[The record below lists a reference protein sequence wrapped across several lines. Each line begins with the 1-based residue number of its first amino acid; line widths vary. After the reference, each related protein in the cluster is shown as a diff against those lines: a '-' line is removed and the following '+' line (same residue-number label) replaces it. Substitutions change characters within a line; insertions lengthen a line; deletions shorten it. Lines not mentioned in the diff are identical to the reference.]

1 MQNGGWRP
9 GAGRP
14 KGSKTKKK
22 PLEAAVESEAVARGI
37 TPAQVLQEAL
47 EMYREAKQWDKAIQ
61 VAIAFAPY
69 RHPKLN
75 ALQVAGPGGG
85 PIEMHHVPDADLDA
99 RIEEIEGRI
108 LALAGGEGTSSA
120 HLEAPAGTANGS
132 PPE

>member
-1 MQNGGWRP
+1 MPSGGWRP
-9 GAGRP
+9 GSGRP
-14 KGSKTKKK
+14 KGSQNSKKTVKAV
-22 PLEAAVESEAVARGI
+22 AAVEAVARRI
-37 TPAQVLQEAL
+37 TPAEVLQEAM

-108 LALAGGEGTSSA
+108 LALVGGEGTPLA
-120 HLEAPAGTANGS
+120 DLEAPAGTANGS